1 VLALLVPFVDLPT
14 VAAVTSVLI
23 AGVFVVPT
31 IVVIIAVRDRP
42 RVERWARWCIRLL
55 PDRFEERAGSVAHSL
70 LDGLSALSSPRI
82 LAYVA
87 FWTFASWVTSSFVVY
102 LVMQA
107 FSLDVPFVAAPFVLI
122 ATTFGFFVPSSPG
135 AIGVYHAISIRTL
148 TTVFDVPHDA
158 AVSYALVVHALYL
171 IPPTLMGAFF
181 FWWSHLS
188 LRRLQSI
195 DAEARAGEAA
205 HYDVQQP
212 AELPSPPVP

>member
-1 VLALLVPFVDLPT
+1 
-14 VAAVTSVLI
+14 
-23 AGVFVVPT
+23 
-31 IVVIIAVRDRP
+31 
-42 RVERWARWCIRLL
+42 
-55 PDRFEERAGSVAHSL
+55 
-70 LDGLSALSSPRI
+70 
-82 LAYVA
+82 
-87 FWTFASWVTSSFVVY
+87 
-102 LVMQA
+102 
-107 FSLDVPFVAAPFVLI
+107 
-122 ATTFGFFVPSSPG
+122 VPSSPG